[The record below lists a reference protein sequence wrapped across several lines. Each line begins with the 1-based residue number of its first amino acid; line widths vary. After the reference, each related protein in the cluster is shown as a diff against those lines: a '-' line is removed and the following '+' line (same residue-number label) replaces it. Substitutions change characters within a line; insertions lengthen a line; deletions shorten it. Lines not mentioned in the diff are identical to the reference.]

1 MVVWYFCRFDYYF
14 DHCVRDPFLI
24 LAAGSI
30 DNSDSDSSSGGEA
43 FTGEYSEG
51 LPIYKEIKGRG
62 PFSDEIAQYAVGA
75 AVKYKLLPSVILSQ
89 YGYESAFGT
98 SPSAR
103 NDLNFLGLPGLMVVC
118 FQRELHEELV
128 VLKVAG
134 T

>member
-1 MVVWYFCRFDYYF
+1 RLFLWLFGTSAGLITILITVFVTL
-14 DHCVRDPFLI
+14 FLI

-98 SPSAR
+98 
-103 NDLNFLGLPGLMVVC
+103 
-118 FQRELHEELV
+118 
-128 VLKVAG
+128 
-134 T
+134 

>member
-1 MVVWYFCRFDYYF
+1 MTL
-14 DHCVRDPFLI
+14 FLI

-89 YGYESAFGT
+89 YGYESAFGSRRRPQEMIST
-98 SPSAR
+98 I
-103 NDLNFLGLPGLMVVC
+103 LGLLGLMVVC
-118 FQRELHEELV
+118 FLKELHENWWH
-128 VLKVAG
+128 
-134 T
+134 

>member
-1 MVVWYFCRFDYYF
+1 MENDTNIVMEHLKRRAKRRLFLWLFGTSAGLITILITVF
-14 DHCVRDPFLI
+14 VTLFLI

-75 AVKYKLLPSVILSQ
+75 AVKYKLLPSV
-89 YGYESAFGT
+89 
-98 SPSAR
+98 
-103 NDLNFLGLPGLMVVC
+103 
-118 FQRELHEELV
+118 
-128 VLKVAG
+128 
-134 T
+134 